1 MYSWNKAEDRAAIAQ
16 MNSELQHAQLELLS
30 AHCATHQLRL
40 RFSIE
45 DIARYGQRDVLR
57 KSAETASALSEY
69 YSSMQEKIRRE
80 EATCTPDRGL
90 SRGLSED
97 GGREVEVEVMDRVST
112 YLRQQRD
119 HYFASARP
127 LTEQH
132 KALMRPYFAASL
144 LDHVRVVELDG
155 KRLPNLPFYREA
167 KALGFEHLPE
177 FAHMASVTLIDVV
190 VFNEKLTERSLFHAL
205 VHAVQFQV
213 LGLDHCTELFVRSFG
228 NAQFIVPLD
237 AHAFSLESRFA
248 RATPEKFSVEDEV
261 RLWLKQGRY
270 EGKREPG
277 TDPHNFSK
285 NSQPE
290 HEI

>member
-69 YSSMQEKIRRE
+69 YSSIQEKIRRE
-80 EATCTPDRGL
+80 EAPSTANSGFSNVEDRG
-90 SRGLSED
+90 RAVID
-97 GGREVEVEVMDRVST
+97 QVSS
-112 YLRQQRD
+112 YLRQQRE
-119 HYFASARP
+119 HYFASAEQ

-132 KALMRPYFAASL
+132 KALMRPYFSASL

-155 KRLPNLPFYREA
+155 KRLPNLPFHREA

-177 FAHMASVTLIDVV
+177 FAHMASLTLIDVV

-205 VHAVQFQV
+205 VHTVQFQV
-213 LGLDHCTELFVRSFG
+213 LGLEHCTELFVRSFG

-248 RATPEKFSVEDEV
+248 RPTPEKFSVEDEV
-261 RLWLKQGRY
+261 RLWLKQGLY

-277 TDPHNFSK
+277 TDPHSFSK

>member
-1 MYSWNKAEDRAAIAQ
+1 MYSWNKPEDRVSIAQ

-45 DIARYGQRDVLR
+45 DITRYGERDALR

-69 YSSMQEKIRRE
+69 YSSIQEKIRKE
-80 EATCTPDRGL
+80 EAASTPGPGLRNINIEDRG
-90 SRGLSED
+90 
-97 GGREVEVEVMDRVST
+97 REGEVIERVST

-119 HYFASARP
+119 HYFASAVP

-132 KALMRPYFAASL
+132 QALMQPYFSASL
-144 LDHVRVVELDG
+144 LDHVRVVELEG
-155 KRLPNLPFYREA
+155 KRLPNLPFYQEA

-177 FAHMASVTLIDVV
+177 FTHMASLTLIDVV
-190 VFNEKLTERSLFHAL
+190 VFNEKLTDRSLFHAL

-213 LGLDHCTELFVRSFG
+213 LGLEHCTELFVRSFG
-228 NAQFIVPLD
+228 NKQFTVPLD
-237 AHAFSLESRFA
+237 AHAYSLESRFA
-248 RATPEKFSVEDEV
+248 RSTPEKFSVEDEV

-270 EGKREPG
+270 DGKRESG
-277 TDPHNFSK
+277 TDSQSFSK
-285 NSQPE
+285 NSHPE

>member
-30 AHCATHQLRL
+30 SHCATHQLRL

-45 DIARYGQRDVLR
+45 DIARFGQRDVLR

-69 YSSMQEKIRRE
+69 YSSIQEKIGKE
-80 EATCTPDRGL
+80 EATSTPDRGL
-90 SRGLSED
+90 SED
-97 GGREVEVEVMDRVST
+97 RGRELEVIERVST

-119 HYFASARP
+119 HYFASAVP

-132 KALMRPYFAASL
+132 KALLRPYFSASL

-167 KALGFEHLPE
+167 KALGFERLPE
-177 FAHMASVTLIDVV
+177 FAHMASVTLIDVI

-205 VHAVQFQV
+205 VHTVQFQV
-213 LGLDHCTELFVRSFG
+213 LGLEHCTELFVRSFG

-248 RATPEKFSVEDEV
+248 RPTPEKFSVEDEV

-277 TDPHNFSK
+277 TDPHSFSK